1 MARILIYKDGTLYP
15 ADLTDDGYTLDIQPV
30 EQETV
35 LQSGVEL
42 KHYNEDYYASD
53 DTNIS
58 IADVYNK
65 ILLTCELEE
74 VEDLISSPL
83 SDEDMYSPAT
93 NYQKYLREFIS
104 EGEGDSAINAFRNMT
119 MGSSTSYDGA
129 HIFDWYIRNYK
140 SHNWQLNGDMYVH
153 DDGTWQSTI
162 MQMMKSVPN
171 LATLVEVGKLEQDDP
186 KDNTIKNQIDMAKYL
201 VISVNGNGNHTEA
214 GHKPSDNDL
223 QSNSPCAVYTG
234 NMSGGLFSP
243 VDTETTNYIVISG
256 DIVLNAREQLTANW
270 WSIYNTPASSFK
282 DLYWHK
288 TWRNPQLSDNG
299 DGAYYTQKYFDNPN
313 PQSSDIV
320 RKNLIESI
328 RPYNSDFSPEELK
341 YNYSSVGNS
350 DDKLLKLPVIA
361 CKLKIGDKYCVEDF
375 LSDGSSRYRWLTESQ
390 LPTEYDE
397 DGNAYTR
404 DYFTIGPNPAIGDNI
419 IGKDYKI
426 ANNITPQMNI
436 DAEGI
441 AIPIKMNDK
450 LRGSVDF
457 QILGPV
463 NTTWNDITRRHPTW
477 FRSTKWYQNL
487 KYVLACTSA
496 IWIKDFEIKIY
507 TDNGKINVDNADN
520 DLVYFSDET
529 NARYINIKDDIE
541 FNISTALTSE
551 ECLQKGIKQSV
562 RLNNPIIKSSGLPLK
577 TVYNTL
583 TKETGKPEEHYINNY
598 YLATNVPKM
607 IVDSTAY
614 DRVGDN
620 LFTHFRFTQFT
631 DKDFYISGFERNVK
645 ENKIKY
651 NLHEV

>member
-1 MARILIYKDGTLYP
+1 MAKILIYKDGTLYP
-15 ADLTDDGYTLDIQPV
+15 ADLTDDGYTLDIQPI

-42 KHYNEDYYASD
+42 QHYNEDYYASD

-58 IADVYNK
+58 VADVYNK

-104 EGEGDSAINAFRNMT
+104 EGEGDTAINAFRNMT
-119 MGSSTSYDGA
+119 FGSSTSYDGA

-140 SHNWQLNGDMYVH
+140 SHNWRLNGDMYVH

-162 MQMMKSVPN
+162 MQMMKSESN

-186 KDNTIKNQIDMAKYL
+186 QDNTIKNQIDMTKYL
-201 VISVNGNGNHTEA
+201 VISVNGNGDHTEA
-214 GHKPSDNDL
+214 GHKPTDSDL
-223 QSNSPCAVYTG
+223 QSKSPCAVYTG

-243 VDTETTNYIVISG
+243 VDAETTNYIVISG
-256 DIVLNAREQLTANW
+256 DIVLNAREQLTDNW
-270 WSIYNTPASSFK
+270 WRVYNTAASYFK
-282 DLYWHK
+282 NLYWHK
-288 TWRNPQLSDNG
+288 TWRNPHLSDNG

-320 RKNLIESI
+320 RKNFVESI

-350 DDKLLKLPVIA
+350 NDKLLKLPVIA

-375 LSDGSSRYRWLTESQ
+375 LSDGSSKYRWLTESE
-390 LPTEYDE
+390 LPIEYDE
-397 DGNAYTR
+397 DGNSYTR
-404 DYFTIGPNPAIGDNI
+404 DYFTIGPNPAIGDHI

-426 ANNITPQMNI
+426 ANNITPQMNV

-477 FRSTKWYQNL
+477 FRSTKWY
-487 KYVLACTSA
+487 
-496 IWIKDFEIKIY
+496 
-507 TDNGKINVDNADN
+507 
-520 DLVYFSDET
+520 
-529 NARYINIKDDIE
+529 
-541 FNISTALTSE
+541 
-551 ECLQKGIKQSV
+551 
-562 RLNNPIIKSSGLPLK
+562 
-577 TVYNTL
+577 
-583 TKETGKPEEHYINNY
+583 
-598 YLATNVPKM
+598 
-607 IVDSTAY
+607 
-614 DRVGDN
+614 
-620 LFTHFRFTQFT
+620 
-631 DKDFYISGFERNVK
+631 
-645 ENKIKY
+645 
-651 NLHEV
+651 